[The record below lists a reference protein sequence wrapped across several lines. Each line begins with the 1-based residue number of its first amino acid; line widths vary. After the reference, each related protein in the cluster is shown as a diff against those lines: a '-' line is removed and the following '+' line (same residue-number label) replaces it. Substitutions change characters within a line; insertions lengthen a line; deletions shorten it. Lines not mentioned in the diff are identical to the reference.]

1 MKNQKLNNCRV
12 AILSTDGFEQSEL
25 TQPLEA
31 LREAGAQVKVVSPKT
46 GSIRGWNEKDWG
58 DSVPVDVQ
66 LDRAQPDDF
75 DALVLPGGV
84 MNPDSLRSNA
94 AAVSFVQSF
103 VSAGKPIAAI
113 CHGPQTLI
121 ETGMVRGR
129 KLTSY
134 QSLRTDLINAG
145 AQWVDEPVVS
155 DMGLV
160 TSRKPADLPQFCA
173 KMIEEFAEGRHPE
186 HGRERTASRKGSSG
200 VQL

>member
-1 MKNQKLNNCRV
+1 M
-12 AILSTDGFEQSEL
+12 
-25 TQPLEA
+25 
-31 LREAGAQVKVVSPKT
+31 KVVSPASDT
-46 GSIRGWNEKDWG
+46 IRGWNDKDWG
-58 DSVPVDVQ
+58 DAVKVDVQ
-66 LDRAQPDDF
+66 LDRAQADEF

-84 MNPDSLRSNA
+84 MNPDSLRSNT

-103 VSAGKPIAAI
+103 VSSGKPIAAI

-145 AQWVDEPVVS
+145 AQWVDEAVVS
-155 DMGLV
+155 DMGLI

-186 HGRERTASRKGSSG
+186 EGRTRSRPAAGTA
-200 VQL
+200 QL